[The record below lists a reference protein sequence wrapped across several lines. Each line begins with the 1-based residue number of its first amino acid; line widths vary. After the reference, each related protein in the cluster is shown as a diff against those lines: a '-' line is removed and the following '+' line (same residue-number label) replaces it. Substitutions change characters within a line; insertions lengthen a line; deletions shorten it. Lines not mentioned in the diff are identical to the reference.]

1 MRVATGVLGFAV
13 VVGVVGVDMMEN
25 GKQQN
30 MSC

>member
-1 MRVATGVLGFAV
+1 MRAATGVLGFAV
-13 VVGVVGVDMMEN
+13 VVEGVDMMEN